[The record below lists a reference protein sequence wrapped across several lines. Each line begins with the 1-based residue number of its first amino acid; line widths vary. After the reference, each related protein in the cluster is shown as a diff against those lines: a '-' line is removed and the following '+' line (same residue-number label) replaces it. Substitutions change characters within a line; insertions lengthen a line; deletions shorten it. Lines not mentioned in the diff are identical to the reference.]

1 MMTILSGKQIG
12 VVRATA
18 ETALRRGNDLLKW
31 WNSANPSF
39 VPIGHVYPDVTM
51 DGFFESIP
59 VEGVVKPGMGCL
71 QTSTFRRSPAAAQG
85 QPTGLREWVMK
96 NALRECSRP
105 DGGGFRYQ
113 PLLAREVG
121 PGGAVKPLL
130 DGPSIP
136 LTDIGSKYEWVVQSL
151 DLPDYA
157 LALPL
162 PRSIARQMKK
172 VLTESGALIF
182 HPDFNETARPL
193 MAGTVDH
200 VTFGYAVVPWRAAAS
215 VLGFGPGTF
224 FSAFKQYRIF
234 LMADQSIT
242 VEVLFIVC
250 PRSEKILDI
259 GGYDPVYGSARLL
272 DALTFGRTR
281 IVSKV
286 HDAIDNYALGHHGRV
301 HVHMLEGMRAIWEGI
316 NWSARCAE
324 GRHLAVAGANSGA
337 AECKR
342 RN

>member
-1 MMTILSGKQIG
+1 MNILNDKHIG

-51 DGFFESIP
+51 DGFFESMP

-71 QTSTFRRSPAAAQG
+71 QTSTFKRSPAAAQG
-85 QPTGLREWVMK
+85 PPTGLREWVMK

-113 PLLAREVG
+113 PLLAREAG
-121 PGGAVKPLL
+121 PGGAVKPLP

-151 DLPDYA
+151 GLPDYA

-162 PRSIARQMKK
+162 PRSITKQMKK
-172 VLTESGALIF
+172 LVTESGALIF
-182 HPDFNETARPL
+182 HPDFNETARPPI
-193 MAGTVDH
+193 AGAVDQ
-200 VTFGYAVVPWRAAAS
+200 VTFGYAVVPWRAVRS

-224 FSAFKQYRIF
+224 FSALKQYRIF
-234 LMADQSIT
+234 LMADHSVTI
-242 VEVLFIVC
+242 EVLFIVC
-250 PRSEKILDI
+250 PRSEKILDL
-259 GGYDPVYGSARLL
+259 GGFDPVYGATRLL
-272 DALTFGRTR
+272 DALTFRRTR

-286 HDAIDNYALGHHGRV
+286 HDIIDNYALGHHGRV
-301 HVHMLEGMRAIWEGI
+301 HVHMLEGMRSLWEET
-316 NWSARCAE
+316 NWCAQSAEA
-324 GRHLAVAGANSGA
+324 RHAAVAGADSAA
-337 AECKR
+337 AER
-342 RN
+342 QR